1 MDQPALSGVWSL
13 SLCHR
18 CTCFTALLC
27 RCCHAGGNCCR
38 VGDVQNVLLNSALKL
53 PTVAPPPARGN
64 RILVVCAMWTKYH
77 SVYRNFHAYV
87 AALQKEFEV

>member
-1 MDQPALSGVWSL
+1 M
-13 SLCHR
+13 
-18 CTCFTALLC
+18 
-27 RCCHAGGNCCR
+27 
-38 VGDVQNVLLNSALKL
+38 QNVLLNSALKL